1 MEPLKGRRYN
11 ESFKIYVIKEIRAGK
26 FTPAEAERHYGIKGH
41 STVNKWLKKY
51 SKDGLNRK
59 RVIERLEREET
70 KVEKLEKRIRELEKA
85 LSDSFI
91 ENRVN
96 KELVKLAKIHYGIDL
111 KKNSDMN
118 VSNQSFGASMKKKDH
133 L

>member
-1 MEPLKGRRYN
+1 
-11 ESFKIYVIKEIRAGK
+11 
-26 FTPAEAERHYGIKGH
+26 
-41 STVNKWLKKY
+41 
-51 SKDGLNRK
+51 
-59 RVIERLEREET
+59 
-70 KVEKLEKRIRELEKA
+70 LEKA

-118 VSNQSFGASMKKKDH
+118 VSNQSFGTSMKKKDH